1 MFESEEEVMKAIE
14 AGTATAADVW
24 AFAVSNKLNEG
35 GKKAI
40 DAEREARGK
49 SDALAKDLQ
58 RQLDE
63 ATSKLKAVET
73 DGLPEWQQQINA
85 LQEKLNGEVSA
96 REKAETAARNA
107 ALVQLRMDR
116 ANAKNFPAVMAKKL
130 TGTTDEEI
138 DAEIDELL
146 PHFGPSG
153 PRPNPQQGN
162 PSQAPVKNGALG
174 LAEAQRRFGD
184 SVKT

>member
-1 MFESEEEVMKAIE
+1 MFESEEEVTKAIE

-58 RQLDE
+58 KQLDE
-63 ATSKLKAVET
+63 ANSKLKAVTT
-73 DGLPEWQQQINA
+73 DGLPEWQQQINE
-85 LQEKLNGEVSA
+85 LKEKLEGEAAA
-96 REKAETAARNA
+96 RQKAETEAQNA
-107 ALVQLRMDR
+107 TLAQLRADR
-116 ANAKNFPAVMAKKL
+116 ANEKNFPVALAKKL
-130 TGTTDEEI
+130 VGTTAEEI

-153 PRPNPQQGN
+153 PKPNPQQGN
-162 PSQAPVKNGALG
+162 PSLGRGGTLDAGKALYESG
-174 LAEAQRRFGD
+174 K
-184 SVKT
+184 SK